1 VIALHHHR
9 FSLVAVCSSISSTF
23 NHIASDELQS
33 GRHRRLQSGGV
44 GGRSVLF
51 SSRYRRR
58 VPPHC
63 LCRVPVAASARRP
76 TFAAAASFI
85 LRLASLRSPRSCLQH
100 DLLSCCCCR
109 RFLILIGLGSGA
121 MARLR
126 SGSQLGSS
134 CSLTRV
140 SSARASRL
148 VNVDLGQPWL
158 SRTVRLVSRLRLNF
172 GL

>member
-1 VIALHHHR
+1 LHFIITDFLSSPSVHLFLPPSITLLPTNYSR
-9 FSLVAVCSSISSTF
+9 AATVASNLVESGVDLSCS
-23 NHIASDELQS
+23 
-33 GRHRRLQSGGV
+33 
-44 GGRSVLF
+44 
-51 SSRYRRR
+51 
-58 VPPHC
+58 
-63 LCRVPVAASARRP
+63 PVATAVGCRRTVFVACLLLP
-76 TFAAAASFI
+76 LLGVQR
-85 LRLASLRSPRSCLQH
+85 LRLLPPSSSVWRRCGLRRSCLQH